1 MPIGHPPDLFP
12 REITS
17 REQNDL
23 IIRASADLLDD
34 RVDRYLRMGCAR
46 GAIGLSSRRENG
58 QEGQEWGAANG
69 HACDVVRTPS
79 LQAIVTSAGRDSAFI
94 LRIT

>member
-1 MPIGHPPDLFP
+1 
-12 REITS
+12 
-17 REQNDL
+17 L

-58 QEGQEWGAANG
+58 QEGQE
-69 HACDVVRTPS
+69 R
-79 LQAIVTSAGRDSAFI
+79 AGG
-94 LRIT
+94 